1 MLERRLPS
9 GRIPSES
16 LPVNIRQYAVITDES
31 GRVLVL
37 QYPSFYKVGARNR
50 WTLPGGGLLE
60 KEDPRAGMFR
70 EVREETGLD
79 PALGLHVRVH
89 RPSHLA
95 AGLWILYRGFA
106 ADTAVKLSREHADFA
121 WVGGNELLALP
132 FYHGKLRD
140 VAVEMLVP
148 NPAQWV
154 PSAAMRSMMP
164 TG

>member
-9 GRIPSES
+9 GRIPWES
-16 LPVNIRQYAVITDES
+16 LPVNIRQYAVVTDEG

-37 QYPSFYKVGARNR
+37 QYPSFYKADARNR

-70 EVREETGLD
+70 ELREEAGLD
-79 PALGLHVRVH
+79 PELGLHVRVH
-89 RPSHLA
+89 RPPHPA
-95 AGLWILYRGFA
+95 RGLWILYRGFA
-106 ADTAVKLSREHADFA
+106 ADTAVKLSREHSDFA
-121 WVGGNELLALP
+121 WVGGNELHALP

-140 VAVEMLVP
+140 VAVEMLLPDRV
-148 NPAQWV
+148 QWV
-154 PSAAMRSMMP
+154 PSAATRSMIP